1 MTGLSTPPPEGKLLD
16 ANEYAQ
22 RHDDHIDF
30 EEVCLEARLQCN
42 LRILQRLRPQRVLEV
57 GCGPVLLA
65 ERAWNEGARWSRWTV
80 VEPANRFA
88 QKARDWA
95 ATQPDVAAHVAVI
108 ENYIEHAELP
118 ATDGPA
124 CDLVIVSG
132 VIHETQAPQALLEA
146 ALLHL
151 APGGRL
157 LVTVPNARSFHR
169 LLAVEMG
176 LIAATTEV
184 TERNRL
190 FGQPKVY
197 RAEDLRELMVR
208 LNLVEES
215 LEGYLFKPFTHPQ
228 MASLL
233 GGMPANAAQALIDL
247 GRQFPEQAA
256 EICIVARSAEQGP
269 PASA

>member
-1 MTGLSTPPPEGKLLD
+1 MNPLQTPPPEGKLLD

-42 LRILQRLRPQRVLEV
+42 LRILQRLQPRRVLEV

-65 ERAWNEGARWSRWTV
+65 ERAWAQGLLPERWTV
-80 VEPANRFA
+80 VEPAHRYA

-95 ATQPDVAAHVAVI
+95 AGRPEVVVI
-108 ENYIEHAELP
+108 ENYIEHAQLAEADGLP
-118 ATDGPA
+118 TEAPC

-132 VIHETQAPQALLEA
+132 VIHETQAPEALLAA
-146 ALLHL
+146 ALAHL
-151 APGGRL
+151 ASGGRL
-157 LVTVPNARSFHR
+157 LVTVPNAHSFHR

-197 RAEDLRELMVR
+197 RAEDLRELMTQ
-208 LNLVEES
+208 LGLVEES

-228 MASLL
+228 MAGLL

-247 GRQFPEQAA
+247 GRQFPAQAA
-256 EICIVARSAEQGP
+256 EICIVALRP
-269 PASA
+269 